1 VFTFARI
8 GKPNS
13 LLHWASLPTLAPPHS
28 HFGKVSLLGDIYFPV
43 FFFNFN
49 FISYPFPKFRV
60 SNVDNNSFTGIR
72 RSRQDVLELPLFKRS
87 QRHAVPTTKH
97 QRLLL
102 LLTTTGNS
110 QRSRPTARTH
120 SRCPIL
126 ARAPQN
132 AHFSTLKFFSTL
144 YYTEEPQLDT
154 IQI

>member
-1 VFTFARI
+1 MVCCI
-8 GKPNS
+8 GQVCRRW
-13 LLHWASLPTLAPPHS
+13 HPHTATS
-28 HFGKVSLLGDIYFPV
+28 AKFPYSVSSIFL

-72 RSRQDVLELPLFKRS
+72 RSRQDVLELPLFKRDH
-87 QRHAVPTTKH
+87 RHALPTTKH
-97 QRLLL
+97 QQLLL

-120 SRCPIL
+120 SRCPTL